1 MSKCHQ
7 SHSKMRLKIRL
18 THKTQSS
25 NLWGKEESLLCL
37 KQMREKRR
45 TQTRAESTTT
55 AILTAYGHF
64 QFPEPLLSIS
74 HSLLKQPQATL
85 NSQQLALP
93 SHRLSSGQQQVHIP
107 EQRGVLS
114 HTSPWRA
121 LGHFYPPW
129 EYAEKALCSTETL
142 TSAEKGRDS
151 FIVSMEP
158 DSEKGQPE
166 GDPTSQRSSP
176 GNPGDVINRR
186 GRRLESR
193 NSGTWTERSSYH
205 SLLHCPQAFSRCCQ
219 EVLPIIHSEV
229 QSL

>member
-45 TQTRAESTTT
+45 RQTRAESTTT

-74 HSLLKQPQATL
+74 HSLLKQPQATR

-93 SHRLSSGQQQVHIP
+93 SHGLSSGQQQVHIP
-107 EQRGVLS
+107 ERGVLS
-114 HTSPWRA
+114 HTSPPSGLWDTSIHPGSMLKR
-121 LGHFYPPW
+121 
-129 EYAEKALCSTETL
+129 LCTTETL
-142 TSAEKGRDS
+142 TSAEKG
-151 FIVSMEP
+151 
-158 DSEKGQPE
+158 K
-166 GDPTSQRSSP
+166 
-176 GNPGDVINRR
+176 
-186 GRRLESR
+186 RLF
-193 NSGTWTERSSYH
+193 
-205 SLLHCPQAFSRCCQ
+205 HCEHGA
-219 EVLPIIHSEV
+219 
-229 QSL
+229 